1 MSAPVR
7 PRSLSRVQRL
17 VAKLGAKAFYD
28 SLTDEQRDRLPYE
41 WEAWARDEQ
50 KTPAGEWETWL
61 ICAGRG
67 FGKTRTGAEF
77 VRESVE
83 SGACGRGALVGR
95 TSADVRDVMVEGESG
110 IRAIS
115 PPEWRPKYEP
125 SKRRLVWP
133 NGAIATLYAA
143 DKPDQLRGPQHD
155 FAWGDELGSWRY
167 QQDAWSNLIMGLRL
181 GSRPR
186 VVVTTTPRPTRLMR
200 DLVKG
205 GRNLG
210 LSCPLKT
217 CRAPAWQPCNHP
229 SPVVMTR
236 GSTFDNV
243 GNLVQAFFDRLLR
256 EYQGTRIGRQE
267 LEAEILDDVE
277 GALWTWAVLEE
288 HRRAVNAIL
297 PDYRRVVV
305 GVDPPKKDA
314 KWSNECGIV
323 VAARGTDDRGY
334 VLADRSGKMSSLAWA
349 TAAVRAY
356 YEFEADGIVV
366 EINTGAEEAR
376 QAIRLVDENVPII
389 EVTATRGKVTRAEPA
404 SALYEQGRVSHVG
417 MHPKLE
423 DQMTAFTPIPVAS
436 SQSPDRVDALVWT
449 LHELFDLAGNSF
461 GFA

>member
-1 MSAPVR
+1 VGVR
-7 PRSLSRVQRL
+7 GTFGGGGVWGPPPP
-17 VAKLGAKAFYD
+17 GAY
-28 SLTDEQRDRLPYE
+28 
-41 WEAWARDEQ
+41 
-50 KTPAGEWETWL
+50 
-61 ICAGRG
+61 
-67 FGKTRTGAEF
+67 F
-77 VRESVE
+77 VRGAGAGG
-83 SGACGRGALVGR
+83 SGARGPPAAPTR
-95 TSADVRDVMVEGESG
+95 ADVRDVMVEGESG

-155 FAWGDELGSWRY
+155 FGWGDELGSWRY
-167 QQDAWSNLIMGLRL
+167 QQEAWANLVMGLRL

-186 VVVTTTPRPTRLMR
+186 LVVTTTPRPTKLMR

-210 LSCPLKT
+210 LACPLET
-217 CRAPAWQPCNHP
+217 CRAPAWRPCNHP

-243 GNLVQAFFDRLLR
+243 GNLVQSFFDRLLR
-256 EYQGTRIGRQE
+256 EYEGTRIGRQE

-277 GALWTWAVLEE
+277 GALWTWAMLEA
-288 HRRAVNAIL
+288 RRLAAGAAPENL
-297 PDYRRVVV
+297 KRVVV
-305 GVDPPKKDA
+305 AVDPPKKDA

-323 VAARGTDDRGY
+323 VAGLGVDDRGY
-334 VLADRSGKMSSLAWA
+334 ILADRSGKMSSLAWA

-356 YEFEADGIVV
+356 YEFRADAIVV
-366 EINTGAEEAR
+366 EINTGGETVR
-376 QAIRLVDENVPII
+376 QAIRLVDENCKIV

-404 SALYEQGRVSHVG
+404 SALYEQERVSHVG
-417 MHPKLE
+417 MFPKLE
-423 DQMTAFTPIPVAS
+423 DQMTSFTPIPVSS
-436 SQSPDRVDALVWT
+436 SQSPDRVDALVWA
-449 LHELFDLAGNSF
+449 LHELFDLGGEGF